1 MWVRRDEVSRVL
13 VALAIALGAGC
24 DAASVP
30 PGDVTIIEPPSD
42 EDGDGLC
49 DVTEEQSATRLDA
62 IDSDDDGIPD
72 LPEVV
77 FGYDAVNPDEPLDYE
92 LAFLPAVPGATTTF
106 SVRSTVVGDGEP
118 HGGSFEGLA
127 SLDAA
132 GATAGDF
139 FAQGMAVSADPPEN
153 VRGIEA
159 DGERF
164 ASVLGETRLSF
175 ELEFR
180 YGLSEPVPC
189 SQAFPFRYLVKSE
202 VGRVIDIQAFLL
214 IVGPAEAGGDPES
227 YCLPSTCF

>member
-1 MWVRRDEVSRVL
+1 
-13 VALAIALGAGC
+13 VALALALSACESPPTPNNDDTILGA
-24 DAASVP
+24 
-30 PGDVTIIEPPSD
+30 PSD

-49 DVTEEQSATRLDA
+49 DVTEEQMATRLDA
-62 IDSDDDGIPD
+62 IDSDGDGIPD

-77 FGYDAVNPDEPLDYE
+77 FGYDAVNPDEPLEYE
-92 LAFLPAVPGATTTF
+92 LAFLPAIPGATTTF
-106 SVRSTVVGDGEP
+106 SVRSTVVGAGEP
-118 HGGSFEGLA
+118 HGGAFEALA

-132 GATAGDF
+132 RTTAQAF
-139 FAQGMAVSADPPEN
+139 FAQGMAVSADPPDN

-159 DGERF
+159 NGERF

-189 SQAFPFRYLVKSE
+189 TQAFPFRYLVKSE
-202 VGRVIDIQAFLL
+202 IGRVLDIQAFLL
-214 IVGPAEAGGDPES
+214 IVGPAESGGDPES